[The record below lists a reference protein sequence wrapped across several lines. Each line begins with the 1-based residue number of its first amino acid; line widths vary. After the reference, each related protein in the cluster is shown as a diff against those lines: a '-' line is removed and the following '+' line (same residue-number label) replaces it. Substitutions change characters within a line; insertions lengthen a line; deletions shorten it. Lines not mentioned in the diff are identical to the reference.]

1 MNFSSDTSAPAHPNV
16 LAAIAR
22 VNSGTEPSYG
32 NDSVTKRVRLQ
43 LAAVFKTEDFDFW
56 MTASGTASNALA
68 LSCFC
73 PPTGAILCHEEAHIE
88 RDERGAPEFFSGG
101 GKLSLLTG
109 KGAKIEEGA
118 LRAALSAIQP
128 GFVHETPAT
137 VLSLTNLTECGLA
150 YSVDEV
156 RRYAAL
162 AHEYG
167 LRVHLDG
174 ARLAN
179 ALVKTGATPAD
190 MTWKAGVDVL
200 TLGLTKTGAMGCE
213 IIILFGK
220 AREKWGELQAR
231 AKRSGHMPPKMRFLA
246 AQAEAMFDG
255 DLWLDLAGRANAS
268 ATRLA
273 AGLIAQPG
281 VHLAYKPDGNE
292 VFVRLPDGLAERLS
306 SAGAT
311 FYPWPG
317 GSHRFVC
324 SWSTTDE
331 EIAAVEA
338 AMG

>member
-1 MNFSSDTSAPAHPNV
+1 
-16 LAAIAR
+16 
-22 VNSGTEPSYG
+22 
-32 NDSVTKRVRLQ
+32 
-43 LAAVFKTEDFDFW
+43 
-56 MTASGTASNALA
+56 
-68 LSCFC
+68 
-73 PPTGAILCHEEAHIE
+73 
-88 RDERGAPEFFSGG
+88 
-101 GKLSLLTG
+101 
-109 KGAKIEEGA
+109 
-118 LRAALSAIQP
+118 
-128 GFVHETPAT
+128 
-137 VLSLTNLTECGLA
+137 
-150 YSVDEV
+150 
-156 RRYAAL
+156 
-162 AHEYG
+162 
-167 LRVHLDG
+167 
-174 ARLAN
+174 
-179 ALVKTGATPAD
+179 
-190 MTWKAGVDVL
+190 
-200 TLGLTKTGAMGCE
+200 MGCE